1 VTLRLID
8 DVIERD
14 GRPVARL
21 VPRLAQSLHDRVAEA
36 LERSVE

>member
-1 VTLRLID
+1 
-8 DVIERD
+8 
-14 GRPVARL
+14 VARL